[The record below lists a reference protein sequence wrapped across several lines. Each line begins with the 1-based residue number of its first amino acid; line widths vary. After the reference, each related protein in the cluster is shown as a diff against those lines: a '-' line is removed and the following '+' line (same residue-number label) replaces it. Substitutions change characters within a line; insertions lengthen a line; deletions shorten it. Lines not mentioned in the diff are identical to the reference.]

1 MKQDPIAPQDQA
13 DHELGLEIIRVLG
26 LKRKRDNGR
35 IETTHGDKNPCGLAR
50 TVRQLSA
57 GPLEQAAPDLLE
69 LVTLA
74 LPYVEEGEEFNHP
87 AKRTLSKRIKAAL
100 HKATA

>member
-13 DHELGLEIIRVLG
+13 DHELGIEIIRVLE

-35 IETTHGDKNPCGLAR
+35 IETTHGDKNPCGIAR

-69 LVTLA
+69 A
-74 LPYVEEGEEFNHP
+74 LQEMLEASMSGDISAMYDARANARE
-87 AKRTLSKRIKAAL
+87 AIA
-100 HKATA
+100 KATA